1 MRKGIGA
8 TMTTLAFVGAFAL
21 AGCQS
26 GTTGRHAVAELNPAS
41 GSNVRGTVHFYET
54 AKGVR
59 VVAQISGLTPG
70 KHGFHIH
77 DKGDCSAPDAKSA
90 GPHFNPT
97 KMKHGGPNDAER
109 HAGDFGNIT
118 ADASGNATWKTVDS
132 HISFDGPNSIIGK
145 GVIVHAK
152 EDDLKTQQSDATT
165 PPTTP
170 GNAGA
175 RVACGEINVM

>member
-1 MRKGIGA
+1 MKKGIRVTITTMAVMGALVAAGCKSGA
-8 TMTTLAFVGAFAL
+8 T
-21 AGCQS
+21 S
-26 GTTGRHAVAELNPAS
+26 GRHATAELNPAS

-54 AKGVR
+54 KGGVR

-97 KMKHGGPNDAER
+97 KMKHGGPTDAER

-118 ADASGNATWKTVDS
+118 ADASGNATFKALDS
-132 HISFDGPNSIIGK
+132 RVSFDGANSIIGR
-145 GVIVHAK
+145 GVIVHAN
-152 EDDLKTQQSDATT
+152 EDDLKTQQSDT
-165 PPTTP
+165 TTP
-170 GNAGA
+170 GNAGP
-175 RVACGEINVM
+175 RVACGEIKMR